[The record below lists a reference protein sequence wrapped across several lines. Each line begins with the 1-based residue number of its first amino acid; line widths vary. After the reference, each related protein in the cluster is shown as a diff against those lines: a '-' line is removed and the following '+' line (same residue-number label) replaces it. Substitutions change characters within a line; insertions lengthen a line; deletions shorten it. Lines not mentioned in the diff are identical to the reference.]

1 MNSHAFLKV
10 IKQGL
15 LSLRL
20 FVTRIPV
27 ILGQLKYSTVAR
39 KDHLLILFSLTAVLG
54 FLAGRMLHDGPDVRN
69 LHSGL
74 AEGQGAE
81 LVIVPAVM
89 PGTSGTSGESSLPAS
104 NTIAEIDRSD
114 DEISADFYRTVGS
127 LCARL
132 AQLEALGKELMVL
145 ANMLDGE
152 FDFDALDCSAS
163 GRSSAPV
170 SKGRT
175 GYDDEVSLLIRQIDH
190 IDNQLGMMQ
199 RIFTTR
205 RDSTMAQPFGLPL
218 YGASSAS
225 ITSRYGKRARTDR
238 NGWKK
243 SSFHKGLDLGA
254 PYGSAVLA
262 MGAGVVTYAGDNGD
276 YGNLV
281 EIDHGNGFL
290 SRYGHNSENLVATG
304 TFVRRGQMIARVGS
318 SGRSTGPHVHVEVHS
333 EGKAVDPLLILKLP
347 RG

>member
-10 IKQGL
+10 IRQAV
-15 LSLRL
+15 LSLRPL
-20 FVTRIPV
+20 VIRI
-27 ILGQLKYSTVAR
+27 LTNMGQLKYSTVAR
-39 KDHLLILFSLTAVLG
+39 KDHLLILFTLTAVIG
-54 FLAGRMLHDGPDVRN
+54 FLAGRMVEKGPNVPV
-69 LHSGL
+69 
-74 AEGQGAE
+74 AVEQGAGTE

-89 PGTSGTSGESSLPAS
+89 KDGVSELMLPVET
-104 NTIAEIDRSD
+104 NIAEIDRSAD
-114 DEISADFYRTVGS
+114 NISSDLFKNVGS

-132 AQLEALGKELMVL
+132 AQLEALGEELMVL
-145 ANMLDGE
+145 ANMQDGE
-152 FDFDALDCSAS
+152 FDFQTLDCRENGTSATS
-163 GRSSAPV
+163 PV
-170 SKGRT
+170 PAGT
-175 GYDDEVSLLIRQIDH
+175 GAAKKFDERVSLLNRQIDH
-190 IDNQLGMMQ
+190 IDYQLEIMQ
-199 RIFTTR
+199 RIFTAR
-205 RDSTMAQPFGLPL
+205 RDTVMAQPFGVPL

-225 ITSRYGKRARTDR
+225 ITSRFGKRARTDR
-238 NGWKK
+238 GGWKK

-262 MGAGVVTYAGDNGD
+262 MGAGVVTFAGDNGD

-333 EGKAVDPLLILKLP
+333 QGKAVDPLLILKLP